1 MAAQH
6 PNASGQFIHYA
17 SPRLRREAKSD
28 TQQLVNKFNIVING
42 LISAR
47 CKDALELGKALA
59 QANQTI
65 QDTQAEADAASPA
78 LGLQTRELE
87 EKDALIARYKSM
99 LGLAPAEG
107 AEGLG

>member
-28 TQQLVNKFNIVING
+28 TQHLVNQFHVVING

-47 CKDALELGKALA
+47 RKDALELGKALA
-59 QANQTI
+59 QANQII
-65 QDTQAEADAASPA
+65 QDTQAEAEAASQE
-78 LGLQTRELE
+78 LGLRTRELE
-87 EKDALIARYKSM
+87 EKEALIARYKSM

-107 AEGLG
+107 AE